1 MGFKRT
7 VLIIA
12 AVIFLVMMLMM
23 ALVIKNSYKSKMFP
37 AVVSKCP
44 DYWVLKDGE
53 CKPDSEIENNPNA
66 GAVSTISPLEANTAM
81 ARIKAC
87 RVATESNIKWDGIT
101 GRNLC

>member
-12 AVIFLVMMLMM
+12 AITFLVMMLMM
-23 ALVIKNSYKSKMFP
+23 ALVIKNSYKLKMFP

-53 CKPDSEIENNPNA
+53 CKPDSEIENNTNT
-66 GAVSTISPLEANTAM
+66 GSINSIQPLEANTAM

-87 RVATESNIKWDGIT
+87 RVATDSNIKWDGIT

>member
-12 AVIFLVMMLMM
+12 AITFLVMMLMM

-37 AVVSKCP
+37 AIVSKCP
-44 DYWVLKDGE
+44 DYWIFKDDE
-53 CKPDSEIENNPNA
+53 CKPDPDVENNPNT
-66 GAVSTISPLEANTAM
+66 GDISTVQPLEANTAV

-87 RVATESNIKWDGIT
+87 QVATDANIKWDGIT